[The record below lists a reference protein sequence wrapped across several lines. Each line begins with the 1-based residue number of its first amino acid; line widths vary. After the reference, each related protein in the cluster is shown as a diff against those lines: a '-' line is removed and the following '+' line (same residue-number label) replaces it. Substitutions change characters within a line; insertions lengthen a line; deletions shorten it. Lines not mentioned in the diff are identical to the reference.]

1 MVGVTWYEA
10 NAYCRWLQRHWSDL
24 EEGEANPGCQPALVR
39 LPAEAEWGRTAGGE
53 QPQERYP
60 WDAPGQA
67 TQEQSEIL
75 KRANMGE
82 NGISHTTPVGMY
94 PEGQGKPFRLWDL
107 AGNVW
112 EWQANLFNKDH
123 DFLALR
129 GGSWRHYH
137 QSARVAVRS
146 TPLARSLY
154 GTTTVFGCWP
164 SPGTILFPE
173 FLFSAFCSA
182 APHFGA
188 DALPPK
194 GGELIRKKILRI
206 AEFLVAGIQKSFLRS
221 YPRNW
226 HNSCTG

>member
-1 MVGVTWYEA
+1 MKEDWGEAGWEWLRSRACKDEDTSPDGKRVFPRYWNDPRFGAAQRGIPVVGVTWYEA

-129 GGSWRHYH
+129 GGSW
-137 QSARVAVRS
+137 
-146 TPLARSLY
+146 
-154 GTTTVFGCWP
+154 
-164 SPGTILFPE
+164 
-173 FLFSAFCSA
+173 
-182 APHFGA
+182 
-188 DALPPK
+188 
-194 GGELIRKKILRI
+194 
-206 AEFLVAGIQKSFLRS
+206 
-221 YPRNW
+221 
-226 HNSCTG
+226 